1 MRCSIFAFEIDFDL
15 EVFSRNLEVCL
26 RMVAN
31 GAYVRSLRAYDDVA
45 AITAL
50 PYLDLALLKHS
61 GSFDVVQQC
70 AVTLLMMLLDC
81 ANLTE
86 LFSELGEAL
95 FFSRLGELI
104 VHVGP
109 LEVLAIGCSVVPMPS
124 SSRNHILAWYCSFA
138 EVLRKIS
145 AICS

>member
-45 AITAL
+45 AITAF

-61 GSFDVVQQC
+61 GSFDVV
-70 AVTLLMMLLDC
+70 
-81 ANLTE
+81 
-86 LFSELGEAL
+86 
-95 FFSRLGELI
+95 
-104 VHVGP
+104 
-109 LEVLAIGCSVVPMPS
+109 
-124 SSRNHILAWYCSFA
+124 
-138 EVLRKIS
+138 
-145 AICS
+145 

>member
-1 MRCSIFAFEIDFDL
+1 
-15 EVFSRNLEVCL
+15 
-26 RMVAN
+26 MVAN

-45 AITAL
+45 AITAF

-61 GSFDVVQQC
+61 GSFQRCQQQR

-86 LFSELGEAL
+86 LFSELGKAL

-104 VHVGP
+104 VHVSP
-109 LEVLAIGCSVVPMPS
+109 LEVLAISCSGKVSAVVPMPS